1 MSIRRVLVG
10 SALIVAFATFA
21 PVAAADGLPVLGI
34 DVGSTGVAA
43 PSGHGALRDDRRA
56 RRHDG
61 RARPASG
68 RPGPRRPSSSRG
80 TYTIPAV
87 AYDGSA
93 SGLSGDRH
101 TLVLIEP
108 RTSFPRATTS
118 LLVLRTPSLA
128 HRALVR
134 LRGDFSFD
142 AVSPD
147 GSRLYLIQY
156 LSPTDP
162 TRYAVRSFVLAT
174 MRLAPRPIVDPREP
188 DEKMRGNPLSRAMSA
203 DGRFAYTLYD
213 GGGTRPFIHALDTAR
228 ATARC
233 IDVVGLDPTVL
244 ANLSTLRLHMG
255 DGGRVVQIAERL
267 ANAPRPRYAHTH
279 RACAGLVAFVAVPD
293 DARGGSRRAPRR
305 APARSPAPASP
316 GAGSGSGRLA

>member
-1 MSIRRVLVG
+1 MTL
-10 SALIVAFATFA
+10 ACATFA

-43 PSGHGALRDDRRA
+43 PTGTVRYVTIAAPGGTMVERVQRA
-56 RRHDG
+56 GG
-61 RARPASG
+61 RILSAVFFS
-68 RPGPRRPSSSRG
+68 G

-108 RTSFPRATTS
+108 RTSFPRTTTS

-128 HRALVR
+128 QRALVR
-134 LRGDFSFD
+134 LGGDFSFD

-174 MRLAPRPIVDPREP
+174 MRLAPRPVVDPREP
-188 DEKMRGNPLSRAMSA
+188 GEKMRGNPLSRAMSA

-255 DGGRVVQIAERL
+255 DGGRAVQIA
-267 ANAPRPRYAHTH
+267 N
-279 RACAGLVAFVAVPD
+279 
-293 DARGGSRRAPRR
+293 GSRTILALDTHTLTVR
-305 APARSPAPASP
+305 APASSPSWQLPTMLAAAVGVLLGALLLVLLRRRRPVQAPVP
-316 GAGSGSGRLA
+316 VD

>member
-1 MSIRRVLVG
+1 MSTRRVLAG
-10 SALIVAFATFA
+10 TALILTCVTFA
-21 PVAAADGLPVLGI
+21 PAALADGLPVLGI
-34 DVGSTGVAA
+34 DDGSTGVAA
-43 PSGHGALRDDRRA
+43 PNGSVRYVTIAAPGGTMVERVQRA
-56 RRHDG
+56 GG
-61 RARPASG
+61 RVLAAVFFA
-68 RPGPRRPSSSRG
+68 G
-80 TYTIPAV
+80 TFTIPAV

-118 LLVLRTPSLA
+118 LLVLRAPSLA
-128 HRALVR
+128 RRALVR

-162 TRYAVRSFVLAT
+162 TRYAVRSFSLAA

-188 DEKMRGNPLSRAMSA
+188 DETMRGNPLSRAVSA

-213 GGGTRPFIHALDTAR
+213 GGAHPFVHALDTAR

-233 IDVVGLDPTVL
+233 IDVDGLDP
-244 ANLSTLRLHMG
+244 AALSRLRLRMG
-255 DGGRVVQIAERL
+255 DGGRVVQIANGTRTLVALDTRTLTVRAPAGAHSWRL
-267 ANAPRPRYAHTH
+267 PTFLAAAV
-279 RACAGLVAFVAVPD
+279 AVLVAGLVLLALRRRRPVQAAVPVD
-293 DARGGSRRAPRR
+293 
-305 APARSPAPASP
+305 
-316 GAGSGSGRLA
+316 